1 MIANTSSSL
10 SEHECML
17 KFQSHF
23 KVKIM
28 TRYGLRRGHQKI
40 KQGPTEIENVCIKHS
55 LFPKHKQ
62 NKAHLPSA

>member
-1 MIANTSSSL
+1 
-10 SEHECML
+10 
-17 KFQSHF
+17 
-23 KVKIM
+23 M

>member
-1 MIANTSSSL
+1 MHAEVL
-10 SEHECML
+10 L
-17 KFQSHF
+17 QSHF
-23 KVKIM
+23 TVKTM

-62 NKAHLPSA
+62 NKAHLPST